1 MERLKLNKSEGSGNV
16 NLILLGK
23 SISVISFWSLSWAAL
38 TLDDERLADV
48 FKLVDS
54 VSEMLAADSAAAA
67 ASSCFF
73 FCNWRIFN

>member
-1 MERLKLNKSEGSGNV
+1 MDRLKLNKSDGSGNV

-38 TLDDERLADV
+38 TLDDERLADT
-48 FKLVDS
+48 FELADS
-54 VSEMLAADSAAAA
+54 VTVVSEADSAAA

-73 FCNWRIFN
+73 FCSWRIFN

>member
-1 MERLKLNKSEGSGNV
+1 MESLKLNKSDGSGNV

-38 TLDDERLADV
+38 TLDDERFADV
-48 FKLVDS
+48 FKL
-54 VSEMLAADSAAAA
+54 ADSASVVFEADSAAA

-73 FCNWRIFN
+73 FCS